1 MVAEL
6 EAKHERIAEFLSDQ
20 NLDALVL
27 GRLANFAWATGGRD
41 GFIMIATE
49 HAAGHLIY
57 TPDEKALVADRIE
70 MPRFQAEEGLVPPEW
85 TPVAPYWHVDRA
97 QVVHWNTVAQGKRTG
112 SDTDIPGA
120 QKLTGDIARLR
131 FRLMPQEIER
141 YRALGRAAA
150 QVLELAAH
158 EIAPGMTEH
167 AIAGII
173 AGKAIPQGIQAALTL
188 VATDERIFRYRHPIP
203 TAKQLD
209 TYAMLVLCA
218 RQHGLICSVTRFVHF
233 GDIPAE
239 IQEKSAACAQVD
251 AAFILGSVPGRP
263 ASDVFAD
270 AANEYTKAG
279 YEGEWRFHHQGGA
292 CGYESRDYKASPA
305 SQEVIQLNQ
314 AFAWNPSIAGVKSED
329 TTLVTAE
336 GIEVLSAASADWPM
350 IAVEWQ
356 GKTIER
362 PAILRR

>member
-6 EAKHERIAEFLSDQ
+6 EAKHERITEFLSEQ

-141 YRALGRAAA
+141 YRALGRSAA
-150 QVLELAAH
+150 QVLEMAAH

-167 AIAGII
+167 AIASAI
-173 AGKAIPQGIQAALTL
+173 AGKAIAQGIQAALTL

-233 GDIPAE
+233 GEIPKE
-239 IQEKSAACAQVD
+239 IQEKSAACARVD

-336 GIEVLSAASADWPM
+336 GIEVLSAASKDWPM

-362 PAILRR
+362 PAILQR

>member
-1 MVAEL
+1 MNEI
-6 EAKHERIAEFLSDQ
+6 EAKHERIAQFLADQ
-20 NLDALVL
+20 SLDALVL

-49 HAAGHLIY
+49 HAGAHLVY

-70 MPRFQAEEGLVPPEW
+70 MPRFQTEEGLVPPEW

-97 QVVHWNTVAQGKRTG
+97 QVVHWNTVTQSKRTG
-112 SDTDIPGA
+112 ADCDIQGA
-120 QKLTGDIARLR
+120 RKLTGDIARLR
-131 FRLMPQEIER
+131 FQLLPQEIER
-141 YRALGRAAA
+141 YRALGQAAA
-150 QVLELAAH
+150 QALELAAH

-167 AIAGII
+167 AIASLI
-173 AGKAIPQGIQAALTL
+173 AGKAISQGIQAALTL

-209 TYAMLVLCA
+209 RYAMLVLCA
-218 RQHGLICSVTRFVHF
+218 RRHGLICSVSRLVHF
-233 GDIPAE
+233 GEIPQE

-263 ASDVFAD
+263 ARDVFAE
-270 AANEYTKAG
+270 AVNEYAKAG
-279 YEGEWRFHHQGGA
+279 YEDEWRFHHQGGA

-305 SQEVIQLNQ
+305 SNEVIQLNQ

-329 TTLVTAE
+329 TTLVTE
-336 GIEVLSAASADWPM
+336 QGIEVLSAASADWPT
-350 IAVEWQ
+350 IPVEWQ
-356 GKTIER
+356 GKTIAR
-362 PAILRR
+362 PAILQR

>member
-1 MVAEL
+1 MVDEL
-6 EAKHERIAEFLSDQ
+6 EAKHERIAQFLAEQS
-20 NLDALVL
+20 LDALVL
-27 GRLANFAWATGGRD
+27 GRVANFAWATGGRD

-49 HAAGHLIY
+49 HAGGHLIY

-70 MPRFQAEEGLVPPEW
+70 MPRFQNEEGLVPPAW
-85 TPVAPYWHVDRA
+85 TPIAPYWHVDRP

-112 SDTDIPGA
+112 SDSDIPGA

-131 FRLMPQEIER
+131 FQLLPQEVER
-141 YRALGRAAA
+141 YRALGQAAA
-150 QVLELAAH
+150 QALELVAH

-167 AIAGII
+167 AIASTI
-173 AGKAIPQGIQAALTL
+173 AGKAISQGIQAALTL

-209 TYAMLVLCA
+209 KYAMLVLCA
-218 RQHGLICSVTRFVHF
+218 RRHGLICSVSRLVHF
-233 GDIPAE
+233 GEIPAE
-239 IQEKSAACAQVD
+239 IQAKSDACAQVD

-263 ASDVFAD
+263 ARDVFIEAL
-270 AANEYTKAG
+270 NEYAKAG
-279 YEGEWRFHHQGGA
+279 FADEWRFHHQGGA
-292 CGYESRDYKASPA
+292 CGYESRDYKASPV

-350 IAVEWQ
+350 IAVDWQ

-362 PAILRR
+362 PAILQR

>member
-1 MVAEL
+1 MDEL
-6 EAKHERIAEFLSDQ
+6 EIKHERIAQFLADQ

-49 HAAGHLIY
+49 HAGAHLIY
-57 TPDEKALVADRIE
+57 TPDEKSLVADRVE

-85 TPVAPYWHVDRA
+85 TPVAPFWHVDRA

-112 SDTDIPGA
+112 ADCDIQGA
-120 QKLTGDIARLR
+120 QKLTGDIARMR
-131 FRLMPQEIER
+131 FQLLPQEIER
-141 YRALGRAAA
+141 YRALGQAAA

-167 AIAGII
+167 AIASLI
-173 AGKAIPQGIQAALTL
+173 AGIAISQGIQAALTL

-209 TYAMLVLCA
+209 RYAMLVLCA
-218 RQHGLICSVTRFVHF
+218 RRHGLICSVSRLVHF
-233 GDIPAE
+233 GDIPRE

-263 ASDVFAD
+263 AKDVFAE
-270 AANEYTKAG
+270 AVSEYAKAG
-279 YEGEWRFHHQGGA
+279 YEDEWRYHHQGGA

-305 SQEVIQLNQ
+305 SAEVIQLNQ

-329 TTLVTAE
+329 TTLVTE
-336 GIEVLSAASADWPM
+336 QGIEVLSAASADWPT
-350 IAVEWQ
+350 ITVEWQ
-356 GKTIER
+356 GKTIAR
-362 PAILRR
+362 PAILQR